1 MNRIAEILLDWYARE
16 GRDLPWRRTRDPYRI
31 WLSEVILQ
39 QTRVAQGMEYYLRFT
54 ERFPDVAS
62 LAAAPEDEVLKLW
75 QGLGYYSRA
84 RNLRAA
90 AREVVERFGGVFPR
104 SLDDV
109 RSLRGVGDYTAA
121 AICSAAYDAPCAVV
135 DGNVYRVLSRLFDL
149 AEPIDTTA
157 GKRAFACL
165 AQSQLDAAHPGR
177 YNQAIM
183 DFGALQCTPAN
194 PSCNDCPLR
203 DECLSLAAGT
213 VAERPVKAG
222 RTRIRP
228 RYLNYLHLECGGR
241 IALRRRPEGDI
252 WQGLYDLPAI
262 ESDRPLDFTELAA
275 APPFRDMFG
284 TLPYR
289 LVRTIRM
296 PKHQLS
302 HQTLHAAYHRLALDA
317 WPSAA
322 GGWTLVP
329 YEQLEDYA
337 IPRLLDRYYADRRDP
352 LVAFAGQMTGV
363 EGYVESTAS
372 GFLASCSM
380 AAKLKGEPLPD
391 FPRETAIGA
400 LAAYISDESVT
411 VFQPMNV
418 NFGILTPLDRRVK
431 GKANKNLAIAQ
442 RSLAIID
449 QMTGQEG
456 TE

>member
-149 AEPIDTTA
+149 AEPIDTAA

-183 DFGALQCTPAN
+183 DFGALLCTPAQ
-194 PSCNDCPLR
+194 PRCGECPLADLCQGYAAGRAAELPVKPAPKAKSKVPVTVALIESERGLLLQRRPAHGLLAGLWQPAAWEKALTR
-203 DECLSLAAGT
+203 DELCAA
-213 VAERPVKAG
+213 
-222 RTRIRP
+222 
-228 RYLNYLHLECGGR
+228 L
-241 IALRRRPEGDI
+241 
-252 WQGLYDLPAI
+252 
-262 ESDRPLDFTELAA
+262 
-275 APPFRDMFG
+275 
-284 TLPYR
+284 
-289 LVRTIRM
+289 
-296 PKHQLS
+296 
-302 HQTLHAAYHRLALDA
+302 
-317 WPSAA
+317 
-322 GGWTLVP
+322 
-329 YEQLEDYA
+329 
-337 IPRLLDRYYADRRDP
+337 
-352 LVAFAGQMTGV
+352 
-363 EGYVESTAS
+363 
-372 GFLASCSM
+372 
-380 AAKLKGEPLPD
+380 AKLGVQ
-391 FPRETAIGA
+391 AA
-400 LAAYISDESVT
+400 LAAPLPPAKH
-411 VFQPMNV
+411 VFTHKVWELGGWKGTAKACELPDGYVWAAAEDLAEVYPVPNA
-418 NFGILTPLDRRVK
+418 FGAYVK
-431 GKANKNLAIAQ
+431 AK
-442 RSLAIID
+442 
-449 QMTGQEG
+449 
-456 TE
+456 